1 MENCF
6 NVNPGASL
14 SPRPGGGD
22 LCLPQWESSDS
33 RRAFRLVLCLIAALL
48 ITTAQAQVMS
58 LDSVLSHVSRHPM
71 LQEYDHNAQAMQAY
85 SEGATA
91 WMAPMVGVG
100 TFMTPYPGT
109 KVDEMMGDRD
119 KGSIMISVEQTIP
132 NTARLNAK
140 KDYLAARATIEQHG
154 RANQFNALR
163 AEARELYYSWIVDEK
178 KIAVL
183 QENEQI
189 LKLLLKLARIRYPY
203 NQGSLG
209 AIYEAESKYQEVQN
223 QLLTTQ
229 GDIAEKSYRLKALM
243 NLPATAPLA
252 VDTTLTI
259 AFTPASTPD
268 TTVLS
273 AQRNDLR
280 QLNSSI
286 EAIRLN
292 QRYQRL
298 QARPDFKLRF
308 DHMEP
313 LGRDMPRQFTAMA
326 MVSIPIA
333 PWSSRMYT
341 AEARGMQYEI
351 QALQRSREARLLDAR
366 GMLGGLGARLTNL
379 QQQRERYRTRILP
392 ALRHN
397 YDTRMLAYEENL
409 EQLPMVV
416 DSWEAWNMARLEYL
430 EKTAEYYSLL
440 VRYEKELD
448 Q

>member
-1 MENCF
+1 MNSVNMENYIY
-6 NVNPGASL
+6 NAGM
-14 SPRPGGGD
+14 
-22 LCLPQWESSDS
+22 
-33 RRAFRLVLCLIAALL
+33 VLCLVAGLL
-48 ITTAQAQVMS
+48 TTTAQGQVVS
-58 LDSVLSHVSRHPM
+58 LDSVLQRVSRHPM

-100 TFMTPYPGT
+100 TFMTPYPGA
-109 KVDEMMGDRD
+109 KLDDMMGDRD
-119 KGSIMISVEQTIP
+119 KGSIMVSVEQSIP

-154 RANQFNALR
+154 RANQFNTLR
-163 AEARELYYSWIVDEK
+163 AEARELYYRWIVDEK
-178 KIAVL
+178 KIVVL
-183 QENEQI
+183 QESERI
-189 LKLLLKLARIRYPY
+189 LTLLLKLARIRYPY

-209 AIYEAESKYQEVQN
+209 AIYQAESKYQEIQN
-223 QLLTTQ
+223 QLLATQ
-229 GDIAEKSYRLKALM
+229 GEIAEKSYRLKALM

-252 VDTTLTI
+252 VDTTEVI
-259 AFTPASTPD
+259 ALTPASAPD
-268 TTVLS
+268 TTTLS
-273 AQRNDLR
+273 AQRSDLR

-286 EAIRLN
+286 DAIRLN

-341 AEARGMQYEI
+341 AEARGMQYEVH
-351 QALQRSREARLLDAR
+351 ALQRAREARLLEAR

-379 QQQRERYRTRILP
+379 QQQRERYNSKILP
-392 ALRHN
+392 ALRHH
-397 YDTRMLAYEENL
+397 YDTRMLAYEENR

-430 EKTAEYYSLL
+430 EKTAEYYSLM

>member
-1 MENCF
+1 
-6 NVNPGASL
+6 
-14 SPRPGGGD
+14 
-22 LCLPQWESSDS
+22 
-33 RRAFRLVLCLIAALL
+33 
-48 ITTAQAQVMS
+48 
-58 LDSVLSHVSRHPM
+58 M

-100 TFMTPYPGT
+100 TFMTPYPGA
-109 KVDEMMGDRD
+109 KLDEMMGDSD
-119 KGSIMISVEQTIP
+119 KGSIMLSVEQSIP
-132 NTARLNAK
+132 NTARLNAR

-154 RANQFNALR
+154 RANQFNTLR
-163 AEARELYYSWIVDEK
+163 AEARALYYSWIVDEK
-178 KIAVL
+178 KITVL
-183 QENEQI
+183 QESERI
-189 LKLLLKLARIRYPY
+189 LELLLKLARIRYPY

-209 AIYEAESKYQEVQN
+209 AIYDGESKYQELQN
-223 QLLTTQ
+223 QLLATQ

-243 NLPATAPLA
+243 NFPATAPLA
-252 VDTTLTI
+252 VDTTRTI
-259 AFTPASTPD
+259 AFTPANTHD
-268 TTVLS
+268 TTVLN
-273 AQRNDLR
+273 AQRSDLR

-286 EAIRLN
+286 DAIRLN

-298 QARPDFKLRF
+298 QARPDVKLRF

-351 QALQRSREARLLDAR
+351 QALQRAREARLLDAR
-366 GMLGGLGARLTNL
+366 GMLGGLRARLTNL
-379 QQQRERYRTRILP
+379 QQQMDRYRAKILP

-397 YDTRMLAYEENL
+397 YDTRMLAYEENR

-430 EKTAEYYSLL
+430 EKTAEYYTLL